1 WMQSVA
7 GAAVLVHEG
16 ERTAWPVRIV
26 LTTHVR
32 VSLALGRPDEAL
44 ANLALLASAE
54 HTGQTLLLI
63 EVCILQALA
72 WHAQAATA
80 DAAAALER
88 ALTLAQP
95 GGYLHLFV
103 DEGEPMAM
111 LLSCL
116 RVTRG
121 QSLRHPLLAY
131 LDTLLA
137 ALPTAVQSQDATAP
151 KAHAQSADLTLL
163 P

>member
-1 WMQSVA
+1 
-7 GAAVLVHEG
+7 
-16 ERTAWPVRIV
+16 
-26 LTTHVR
+26 
-32 VSLALGRPDEAL
+32 
-44 ANLALLASAE
+44 
-54 HTGQTLLLI
+54 
-63 EVCILQALA
+63 
-72 WHAQAATA
+72 A

-163 P
+163 PPAQSPGEHLTEREREVLALVAAGASNDEIAAHLVISIHTVKTHLTHIFGKLGASSRTQAVAHARRLGLH